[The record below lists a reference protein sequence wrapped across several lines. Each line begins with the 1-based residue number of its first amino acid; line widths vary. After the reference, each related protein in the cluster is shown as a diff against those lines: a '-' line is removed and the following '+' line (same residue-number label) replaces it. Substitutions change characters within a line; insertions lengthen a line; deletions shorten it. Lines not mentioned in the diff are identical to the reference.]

1 MREGEEGR
9 ERKSEG
15 VSVCVV
21 CLVYDSVLC
30 VLRVYIFACVWTHVY
45 VLANLSLTPINFST
59 FLKVFSTYVITVPGS
74 GASMY
79 ELEGDTVQPLTCFF
93 PPLVNMG
100 LVSQSSYVAQT

>member
-1 MREGEEGR
+1 MT
-9 ERKSEG
+9 
-15 VSVCVV
+15 
-21 CLVYDSVLC
+21 SVLC
-30 VLRVYIFACVWTHVY
+30 VFRVYIFACVWTHVY
-45 VLANLSLTPINFST
+45 VLANLSLTPVNFST